1 MINACDKQWCCGPGW
16 MALKAWGTN
25 EAGVGVQQALNARPS
40 AAYENT
46 SSSGIEFLISVY
58 EVLRWGRSDSSV
70 LTLNIYSLNL
80 LWEAL
85 TTRLS
90 EVILRGGKRVI
101 KTLFRVKHGHIT
113 RSVVNLFYIP
123 QDKRHSSAIIGIIK
137 NPHHHHRHRRS
148 TVRGGYSSVQSH
160 KFYRIA
166 HSTTTRRSE
175 GPVLVG
181 QWKNQHEAILVITP
195 HRATDPLWYSNTFPF
210 FFFFLLGVSLLQCT
224 PIQQAKA

>member
-1 MINACDKQWCCGPGW
+1 M
-16 MALKAWGTN
+16 
-25 EAGVGVQQALNARPS
+25 
-40 AAYENT
+40 
-46 SSSGIEFLISVY
+46 
-58 EVLRWGRSDSSV
+58 
-70 LTLNIYSLNL
+70 
-80 LWEAL
+80 
-85 TTRLS
+85 
-90 EVILRGGKRVI
+90 
-101 KTLFRVKHGHIT
+101 
-113 RSVVNLFYIP
+113 VNLFYIP

-210 FFFFLLGVSLLQCT
+210 FFFFYLASPCCSVHQYSKLKLRKLNQVVRVQLIITTVLSQFENHKNKNCL
-224 PIQQAKA
+224 